1 MRKPILIPAFCALL
15 ALGAPG
21 AGAHGGAEHGK
32 PTVSKTVKEQQPWGI
47 AGEAAAVTRTVTVR
61 MTDAMRFIPERIE
74 VKRGETVRFVI
85 HNDGALLHEMVIGT
99 KAELDAH
106 AELMQ
111 RFPEMEHD
119 EPWMAHVAPGGQG
132 EIVWHFNRAGDFDF
146 ACLLPGHY
154 QAGMKGRLYVR

>member
-21 AGAHGGAEHGK
+21 AQAHVGAEHGK
-32 PTVSKTVKEQQPWGI
+32 PAAAMVVKEQQPWGI